1 MEMTRRDL
9 LRNSLAALVSVPLAP
24 LLPVTAATVAPSP
37 RRREL
42 HRIVLEVPA
51 FTRMLE
57 CVHCGKR
64 ETLQTLGWWRP
75 SGVGDANKIL
85 VRSAE
90 CPCFRQHFFER
101 AMRLD
106 HVEPMKIPVE
116 PRWSLYSVCDVPS
129 EGVPPT
135 RITVRAPSA
144 TRLFDPLTQ
153 ETHIVINPSP
163 ALRRG
168 CWEGHRVNWMGLPY
182 ELLVAALRG
191 EVFRPAR
198 IAQVYWK

>member
-1 MEMTRRDL
+1 MEISRRQL
-9 LRNSLAALVSVPLAP
+9 LRNTLAALAAAPLVP
-24 LLPVTAATVAPSP
+24 LLPVAASVQP

-57 CVHCGKR
+57 CMHCHQR
-64 ETLQTLGWWRP
+64 QTLQTLGWWRP
-75 SGVGDANKIL
+75 SGISDADRIL
-85 VRSAE
+85 VRAPE
-90 CPCFRQHFFER
+90 CSCFLVH
-101 AMRLD
+101 RLGLALYHD
-106 HVEPMKIPVE
+106 YVEPIKIPVE
-116 PRWSLYSVCDVPS
+116 PRWSLYVVHDVPS

-153 ETHIVINPSP
+153 ETYVVINPSP
-163 ALRRG
+163 ALGSG
-168 CWEGHRVNWMGLPY
+168 CWEGHRGNWMSLPH

-191 EVFRPAR
+191 NVFRPSR
-198 IAQVYWK
+198 IAETYWK